1 MSAVRPEYE
10 ALARDLERLAASF
23 DVVFDEPLRHNLVL
37 LSRTFETIDRHVDD
51 TVDPAAR
58 AALCEAVLRV
68 FDGDAKTLPA
78 EVAERVAWAR
88 AVLEPRGTLAAFVAA
103 LRSFFEVSETLRTT
117 RDTSVY
123 LASVLGEARCAA
135 EMTLLVG
142 RDLDVPRFGRFFRV
156 LSEVANLVDKIHDVR
171 RDRRRG
177 KIAIDAG
184 VWVHVRLLAAFVV
197 RGPWLLALYPR
208 PLRLIAWGA
217 TYLAPLA

>member
-23 DVVFDEPLRHNLVL
+23 DVVFDEPLRRNLVL

-58 AALCEAVLRV
+58 AALCEAVLRA

-88 AVLEPRGTLAAFVAA
+88 AVLEPRGTSATFVAA
-103 LRSFFEVSETLRTT
+103 LRSFFEVSEALRTT

-123 LASVLGEARCAA
+123 LASVLGEAGCAA

-177 KIAIDAG
+177 EIAIDAG

-197 RGPWLLALYPR
+197 RGPLLLALCPR